1 MKEKLRAVY
10 RFWLA
15 VRRWTGGKLVAVE
28 AATRQHKRGFEVAL
42 PILAAALFAV
52 SSWLQ
57 YQNTGLQTRLVY
69 DVSQVAASHG
79 GVGENAAN
87 IILYRSI
94 AEQCAQY
101 QGNDPIIK
109 GSCGSNGVLLR
120 IAALQKDPLEGFDIT
135 QTDKLNG
142 DLSAYA
148 SSSPSYERG
157 VFWTFTLG
165 CLASVLA
172 VLVAVA

>member
-1 MKEKLRAVY
+1 MKKQELCGWVRGRWGKVNAVA
-10 RFWLA
+10 RSH
-15 VRRWTGGKLVAVE
+15 RRS
-28 AATRQHKRGFEVAL
+28 FEVAL
-42 PILAAALFAV
+42 PILAAAFFAV

-57 YQNTGLQTRLVY
+57 YQNSGLQTQLVY

-101 QGNDPIIK
+101 QGSDPIIK
-109 GSCGSNGVLLR
+109 GSCGSNSVLLR

-135 QTDKLNG
+135 QTDKLNN